1 VAVANFGRA
10 RAWQNDLRWTDPWGP
25 EIAAKYLGQL
35 EDWFLKGD
43 AQLGEA
49 RSVAEP
55 EYHSAIDSE
64 LRVGRTI
71 QTAVRSTLNLIEW
84 LRARDAYAGAKSESG
99 RREALEAMN
108 KVAVAE
114 QENAQRILPL
124 LNGDSRL
131 GYASDG
137 AGIIRGGLFTP
148 DLVGWKTGQIDD
160 LLLRLLPVRAPAES
174 AGSNDR

>member
-1 VAVANFGRA
+1 
-10 RAWQNDLRWTDPWGP
+10 
-25 EIAAKYLGQL
+25 LGQL

-43 AQLGEA
+43 AQLEEA
-49 RSVAEP
+49 RRVAEP
-55 EYHSAIDSE
+55 EYHGAIDSE

-84 LRARDAYAGAKSESG
+84 LKARDTYEAAKSESG

-108 KVAVAE
+108 KVAMAE
-114 QENAQRILPL
+114 LENAQRILPL

-137 AGIIRGGLFTP
+137 AGLIRGGLFNP
-148 DLVGWKTGQIDD
+148 DLVRWKTGQIDD
-160 LLLRLLPVRAPAES
+160 LLLRILPTRASAKS